1 MTEPQSSFTDQV
13 QKLIQQEL
21 EGLKAQAEAL
31 ADAYWTWRIAE
42 DKKRPAGERSRLGL
56 RVRET
61 AKGSWSA
68 EWYAFDWRATREGN
82 RQRFRGL
89 AKGTGDRYPDRVL
102 LPQAQGWEW
111 AEVRRTEDGLEELR
125 RRAKL
130 LGKLRFLTARFERP
144 DSGGAAGREPAA
156 CARASGRSR

>member
-1 MTEPQSSFTDQV
+1 MTPPKFQDQI
-13 QKLIQQEL
+13 QTLIQQEL
-21 EGLKAQAEAL
+21 AELKAQAERL

-42 DKKRPAGERSRLGL
+42 DKKRPARERSRLGL
-56 RVRET
+56 RVRGT
-61 AKGSWSA
+61 ARGSWSA
-68 EWYAFDWRATREGN
+68 EWYAFEWRATREGS

-102 LPQAQGWEW
+102 SAQAKGWEW
-111 AEVRRTEDGLEELR
+111 PRVQSLEDELAELR

-144 DSGGAAGREPAA
+144 DSGEAAGRAPTASA
-156 CARASGRSR
+156 RARAS